1 MACDTRKSPDRRG
14 PGLKFRRPTILTDN
28 ARCRAVMAVTDKI
41 AAIAS
46 APDPNAKLAQAKA
59 NERKVRHDEANR
71 EARTAV
77 RNGRS
82 PEKAQSN
89 HVRLDWVW
97 RHLTALAVTWPC

>member
-46 APDPNAKLAQAKA
+46 APDPNAKLAQ
-59 NERKVRHDEANR
+59 VRPKPTS
-71 EARTAV
+71 ARSGTMKPIGRRGPTCPQSKYFV
-77 RNGRS
+77 RISQRRA
-82 PEKAQSN
+82 P
-89 HVRLDWVW
+89 D
-97 RHLTALAVTWPC
+97 